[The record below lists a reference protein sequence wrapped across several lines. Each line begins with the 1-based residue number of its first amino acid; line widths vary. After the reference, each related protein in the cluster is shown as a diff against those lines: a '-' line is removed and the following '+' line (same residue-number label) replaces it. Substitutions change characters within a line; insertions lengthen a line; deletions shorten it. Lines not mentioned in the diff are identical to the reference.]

1 MLSSERLM
9 YIDVLY
15 PGEYEI
21 DYVKQRC
28 FKEKKCVQ
36 IFYILLFL
44 KKYKDLLIEIMF
56 LILSTTKFRKNLWT

>member
-1 MLSSERLM
+1 M

-44 KKYKDLLIEIMF
+44 KKYYKDLLIEIMF